1 MPYLFFLPS
10 VLLLMFRVPSQRQ
23 IGDVLLCILL
33 RRRII
38 NPLIL
43 ILIWFSQEISKIFL
57 PIALCHTGFIYL
69 TIYLF
74 ICLVASLIQILAIQ
88 KIIFFQELLCM
99 YLLYNDVSDYVLRME
114 KSIFNMVF
122 GDYYLWLYIIYI
134 LNSLYHNFS
143 NIFHYRIY

>member
-1 MPYLFFLPS
+1 MYITEKKNNQP
-10 VLLLMFRVPSQRQ
+10 
-23 IGDVLLCILL
+23 
-33 RRRII
+33 I
-38 NPLIL
+38 NFNFDMIQSRNIKDFSSNSPL
-43 ILIWFSQEISKIFL
+43 S
-57 PIALCHTGFIYL
+57 GFIYL

-122 GDYYLWLYIIYI
+122 AD
-134 LNSLYHNFS
+134 
-143 NIFHYRIY
+143 